1 MIKRYTQKIL
11 KHFGYRLHNIQNDE
25 INQFNFEDRKILD
38 LYSKYTMTSDYRM
51 SMLLKS
57 FNHIRENN
65 IDGDFVECGVWKGGN
80 LMILNHLNNFYKTAR
95 KIYGFDTYQGMS
107 EPTSHDIKVDGTV
120 ATIKFDKL
128 KDGENF
134 SNWDN
139 CSIDEVKNNFIKNR
153 LNPNEINF
161 IKGKVENTLLD
172 GNNLP
177 KKISILR
184 LDTDF
189 YESTKIELEI
199 LYPLLSKNGVLIIDD
214 YGCWEGARKAVDEYF
229 SNSKIW
235 LNFIDHS
242 SRVIIKQ

>member
-1 MIKRYTQKIL
+1 
-11 KHFGYRLHNIQNDE
+11 
-25 INQFNFEDRKILD
+25 
-38 LYSKYTMTSDYRM
+38 
-51 SMLLKS
+51 
-57 FNHIRENN
+57 
-65 IDGDFVECGVWKGGN
+65 
-80 LMILNHLNNFYKTAR
+80 
-95 KIYGFDTYQGMS
+95 MS